1 MDRTTTT
8 KKPYWIKVR
17 LPAGGTW
24 KHVDEVLSR
33 HGLATV
39 CNEARCPNKGEC
51 WGSGTATFMILGDT
65 CTRGCRFCAV
75 KSARLGSP
83 LRADEP
89 EALAAAA
96 RELRLRYVVVTAVDR
111 DDLPDRGS
119 AHFAACVRAIKS
131 GAEGTKVEVLIPDY
145 RGEELQAVAA
155 AGPEVLAHNIET
167 VRRLQSVRD
176 ARAGF
181 DKSIATLLQA
191 KAAGIGTTKSSILLG
206 LGETR
211 DELKSCFAELREA
224 GVDILVMGQY
234 LRPTDQEIPV
244 AEYVHPDLF
253 ALYAEDARSL
263 GFAAVVA
270 SPFARTSYRALEAWE
285 AGAR

>member
-1 MDRTTTT
+1 
-8 KKPYWIKVR
+8 
-17 LPAGGTW
+17 
-24 KHVDEVLSR
+24 
-33 HGLATV
+33 
-39 CNEARCPNKGEC
+39 
-51 WGSGTATFMILGDT
+51 
-65 CTRGCRFCAV
+65 
-75 KSARLGSP
+75 
-83 LRADEP
+83 
-89 EALAAAA
+89 
-96 RELRLRYVVVTAVDR
+96 
-111 DDLPDRGS
+111 
-119 AHFAACVRAIKS
+119 
-131 GAEGTKVEVLIPDY
+131 
-145 RGEELQAVAA
+145 
-155 AGPEVLAHNIET
+155 
-167 VRRLQSVRD
+167 VRD